1 MQQTPFQIKDI
12 RDLWNVRIQNMKV
25 TQTETT
31 GQSLKKEK
39 RKEALSNLKGN
50 FNMQQLIYM
59 L

>member
-12 RDLWNVRIQNMKV
+12 RDLWDVRIQNMKV

-39 RKEALSNLKGN
+39 KP
-50 FNMQQLIYM
+50 
-59 L
+59 